1 MARSSTCAEV
11 QACGNA
17 YDEKEFVK
25 HLWYEIWNDV
35 SLKRMN
41 SDVCA
46 ASIPGAVFCDAK
58 NVYDCADRIL
68 SSGLQLEERR
78 LCLEIV
84 SIRERKEAINS
95 PLRWVDSDQQYAD
108 DRTKVFAVDK
118 LLEILRKKTICVMFD
133 PSFISAQKKRQIKS
147 QEMKNEQVQP
157 EINYTHKS

>member
-1 MARSSTCAEV
+1 MEMLTTRMSLSNTY
-11 QACGNA
+11 GM
-17 YDEKEFVK
+17 KFGMM
-25 HLWYEIWNDV
+25 L

-58 NVYDCADRIL
+58 NVYDCAD
-68 SSGLQLEERR
+68 SGLQLEERR

-84 SIRERKEAINS
+84 SIQERKEAINS

-108 DRTKVFAVDK
+108 DRTEVFAVDK
-118 LLEILRKKTICVMFD
+118 LLEILRKKTVCVMFD

-147 QEMKNEQVQP
+147 QEKKNEQVQP
-157 EINYTHKS
+157 EINYTQELEKIFIGESPCDV